1 MEINLNLFSQRSMKL
16 FQSALRFVTR
26 MKHGFI
32 GSEHLL
38 WALSRE
44 RGEAGAALRR
54 NGLDKEIIEEYLHQY
69 DMDAKAD
76 GNFHAVQISE
86 EAEQVLHIAERR
98 AKARGHNH
106 VEPEDLLTGIL
117 DAGECA
123 ASQLMIS
130 LEADPEEIRR
140 DLGGNSSALP
150 KVTEEHDKVPGVSE
164 YGAPEDSATEDGET
178 LPGAEGIPFG
188 NVYGDPQSREEKT
201 VQRSPR
207 SGNGNTSRR
216 NAQSRAENM
225 SRRNVQGRNED
236 SPDVSD
242 DEEQEISVMEKYGTD
257 ITEKA
262 REGAFD
268 PVIGRENVIE
278 RIVQILSRRTKNNP
292 VLTGEPGV
300 GKTAVVE
307 GLAQRIADGR
317 IPANLRTK
325 RIVSLDL
332 VGMLSGAR
340 FRGDFEERMK
350 NFLEEAEADGD
361 VILFIDELHMI
372 MGAGAG
378 ASETMDAANILKPV
392 LARGGLQVI
401 GATTLKEYRRHIEK
415 DAAFERR
422 FQPVDVEEPDQ
433 EDAVRILMGLK
444 GKYEAFHGLS
454 ISDEAVR
461 AAVEL
466 SVRYIQDRFLPD
478 KAVDLMDEAASRI
491 KTRGLT
497 TPPYL
502 TALEEEIRR
511 VRKEKKHAAEIQEYE
526 RAAVLRD
533 RQNELVREL
542 ADKQARWQKEQ
553 CSRVEAE
560 DIAEVVSS
568 WTGIPVTMLTEDEA
582 RKLRS
587 LEDTLHSRVIG
598 QDDAVAA
605 VARAIRRGRTGVA
618 DPERPTGSF
627 LFLGPT
633 GVGKTELCRAMAE
646 AMFHDE
652 NAMIRLDMSEYMEQY
667 TVSKLVG
674 SPPGYVGYEEGGQ
687 LTELVRKK
695 PYSIIL
701 FDEIEKAHPDVWNA
715 LLQILD
721 DGRLTDS
728 QGRTVSFKNT
738 IIVMTSNIGAR
749 EITGKSSL
757 GFAVNDRSEEERRED
772 NIRARVMEAVK
783 MTFRPE
789 FINRLDEV
797 IVFHPLGKED
807 VRRIADIQVNRLTER
822 MEKQGVYIHVDKSA
836 SELLAEKGFDPAY
849 GARPLK
855 RAVQSML
862 QNAVAD
868 CILDEKPLPEDEL
881 VVTADGGEI
890 RVSVERRKHGEYAV

>member
-1 MEINLNLFSQRSMKL
+1 MTINLSQYSQRMMKV
-16 FQSALRFVTR
+16 FQEAVRFAAH

-38 WALSRE
+38 WALAQD
-44 RGEAGAALRR
+44 RGAAGQALRR
-54 NGLDKEIIEEYLHQY
+54 NGLDQNLIEEYLRQY
-69 DMDAKAD
+69 DFAAAA
-76 GNFHAVQISE
+76 GGSYHAVQMSG
-86 EAEQVLHIAERR
+86 EAEQVLLLAGSRAES
-98 AKARGHNH
+98 RGHEKT
-106 VEPEDLLTGIL
+106 EPEDLLRGIL

-123 ASQLMIS
+123 ASQMLHS

-140 DLGGNSSALP
+140 DLDGVKSSVFYKMMRNGSELKNTSREDAADP
-150 KVTEEHDKVPGVSE
+150 RESEDAAHSGPERDEEEEEG
-164 YGAPEDSATEDGET
+164 EDGEQD
-178 LPGAEGIPFG
+178 E
-188 NVYGDPQSREEKT
+188 T
-201 VQRSPR
+201 VL
-207 SGNGNTSRR
+207 
-216 NAQSRAENM
+216 
-225 SRRNVQGRNED
+225 
-236 SPDVSD
+236 
-242 DEEQEISVMEKYGTD
+242 EKYGLDMTA
-257 ITEKA
+257 KA
-262 REGAFD
+262 RDGGYD
-268 PVIGRENVIE
+268 PMIGREDVLE
-278 RIVQILSRRTKNNP
+278 RIIQVLSRRTKNNP

-307 GLAQRIADGR
+307 GLAQRIADER
-317 IPANLRTK
+317 VPSNLRGR
-325 RIVSLDL
+325 RIIAVDL
-332 VGMLSGAR
+332 VGMISGAR

-350 NFLEEAEADGD
+350 SFLKEAEAEGN
-361 VILFIDELHMI
+361 VILFLDELHMI

-392 LARGGLQVI
+392 LARGELQVI
-401 GATTLKEYRRHIEK
+401 GATTAREYRRYIEK

-422 FQPVDVEEPDQ
+422 FQPVDVAEPD
-433 EDAVRILMGLK
+433 EADAIRILTGLK
-444 GKYEAFHGLS
+444 GKYEKFHGLE
-454 ISDEAVR
+454 ITDGAVK

-466 SVRYIQDRFLPD
+466 SSRYIQDRFLPD

-502 TALEEEIRR
+502 TELEERMR
-511 VRKEKKHAAEIQEYE
+511 TVRKEKKQAADAQDYE

-533 RQNELVREL
+533 QQKALMDEL
-542 ADKQARWQKEQ
+542 AQKQVEWQKKQRRSVNE
-553 CSRVEAE
+553 E

-568 WTGIPVTMLTEDEA
+568 WTKIPVTMLTEDESE
-582 RKLRS
+582 KLRT
-587 LEDTLHSRVIG
+587 LGDTLHRRVIG
-598 QDDAVAA
+598 QDDAVEA

-618 DPERPTGSF
+618 DPERPIGSF

-646 AMFHDE
+646 VIFHDE

-667 TVSKLVG
+667 TVSKLIG

-687 LTELVRKK
+687 LTEMVRRR

-721 DGRLTDS
+721 DGRLTDA

-738 IIVMTSNIGAR
+738 LIVMTSNIGAR

-757 GFAVNDRSEEERRED
+757 GFAANEDDEEQRREK
-772 NIRARVMEAVK
+772 NIRNRVMEAVK
-783 MTFRPE
+783 ATFQPE

-797 IVFHPLGKED
+797 IVFHPLKKED
-807 VRRIADIQVNRLTER
+807 VRKIADLQIEKLIHR
-822 MEKQGVYIHVDKSA
+822 MEKQGISLRVDDSA
-836 SELLAEKGFDPAY
+836 VSLLAEKGYDPAF

-855 RAVQSML
+855 RTIQSML

-868 CILDEKPLPEDEL
+868 RILDGKPGESEKLSAKAEGDKIKVCAEQ
-881 VVTADGGEI
+881 
-890 RVSVERRKHGEYAV
+890 